1 MPRINMNQRPNKE
14 IITIKSDQFHCLLF
28 QMEAEVMAAIPGIG
42 AEPQFSEKRQ
52 PTNKTKKQKNQK
64 EKWRQFLETTKIQEV
79 AGARGRTEE
88 GDACVSGA
96 FNTNRNLINANNAE
110 SGRNRVN
117 KAIEGDGRR
126 FFNKVLVSDSLSS
139 FGLFVLQHIVVC
151 VESRERERDERDE
164 KSRVI
169 SPLCT
174 TD

>member
-1 MPRINMNQRPNKE
+1 M
-14 IITIKSDQFHCLLF
+14 
-28 QMEAEVMAAIPGIG
+28 
-42 AEPQFSEKRQ
+42 
-52 PTNKTKKQKNQK
+52 
-64 EKWRQFLETTKIQEV
+64 

-151 VESRERERDERDE
+151 VESREKREMRRAESLVLSVRPIETREQEAKATQEEGEEEEEE
-164 KSRVI
+164 KHQ
-169 SPLCT
+169 
-174 TD
+174 